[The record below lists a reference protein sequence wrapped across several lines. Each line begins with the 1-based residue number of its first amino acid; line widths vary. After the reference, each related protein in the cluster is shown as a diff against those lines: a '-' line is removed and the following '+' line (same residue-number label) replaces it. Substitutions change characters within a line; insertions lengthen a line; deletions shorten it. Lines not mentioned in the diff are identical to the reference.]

1 MNNISTNKLMNI
13 LLGISS
19 GMIIIG
25 ALFKLQH
32 YPYGN
37 LIFTIGILTNL
48 ILSGIEIQRLR
59 QIIKKNE
66 YR

>member
-1 MNNISTNKLMNI
+1 MNNITTNKLMNT

-25 ALFKLQH
+25 ALFKIQH
-32 YPYGN
+32 YPNGN

-66 YR
+66 